1 MKKIEAKPEMKLMKR
16 NEIKTDIEKRQP
28 LTSRDREQYVHQ
40 YRKDQNMVVWTVK
53 KARFGQNDI
62 LGCIDTI
69 SYDPYQIILDQ
80 TTTVHHISDRIN
92 EIEKMLLNAPESI
105 EILIEVHGIDGYRI
119 RKEKKWIPVVTRHV
133 KYTWMETD
141 EWEKEEV
148 PVRPQ
153 EGIKNQSEDLPM
165 TKYTSNEEHD
175 PKTPSKMLKSIKP
188 EKPRR
193 R

>member
-1 MKKIEAKPEMKLMKR
+1 MKKTEAKHEMKLMKR
-16 NEIKTDIEKRQP
+16 NEIKTETEKRLP

-40 YRKDQNMVVWTVK
+40 YRIEQNMVAWTVN

-80 TTTVHHISDRIN
+80 TSTVHHISDKIK
-92 EIEKMLLNAPESI
+92 EIKRMLRNAPESI

-119 RKEKKWIPVVTRHV
+119 RKEKKWTPVVTRHV
-133 KYTWMETD
+133 KYTWVETD

-148 PVRPQ
+148 PVRHQ
-153 EGIKNQSEDLPM
+153 EGITVQSEDPSRSN
-165 TKYTSNEEHD
+165 YTLKEEHK
-175 PKTPSKMLKSIKP
+175 PKTPSKMPKSIKP

>member
-1 MKKIEAKPEMKLMKR
+1 MKKTEAKTEMKLMKR

-40 YRKDQNMVVWTVK
+40 YRIDQNMVAWTVN

-80 TTTVHHISDRIN
+80 TTSVSNVSYKRI
-92 EIEKMLLNAPESI
+92 EIKRMLLNAPESI

-119 RKEKKWIPVVTRHV
+119 RKEKKWTPVVTRHV
-133 KYTWMETD
+133 KYTWVETD

-148 PVRPQ
+148 PVRHQ
-153 EGIKNQSEDLPM
+153 EGITVQSEDPSRSN
-165 TKYTSNEEHD
+165 YTLKEEHK
-175 PKTPSKMLKSIKP
+175 PKTPSKMPKSIKP